1 MSPIIIARG
10 QWCYQSTN
18 KGTQYRW
25 NQSWKKYLKKST
37 RLRKLNENTT
47 VSSSLVLDMPC
58 IVTHHT
64 SSSNKSAKVTRS
76 KNFHGTLLSMGP
88 HTVLPAS
95 PGTTQP
101 ILCDFSGHKP
111 ARGEIQ
117 THIRIRFGFH
127 PLAHTQGTCYLLPGY
142 SPIEGKPG
150 KPIYEKNLAHLY
162 LRKSLG
168 HFLSFF

>member
-10 QWCYQSTN
+10 QWCYQSTS

-37 RLRKLNENTT
+37 RSRKLNENTT

-64 SSSNKSAKVTRS
+64 SSSNKSVKVTRS

-88 HTVLPAS
+88 HTVLPAP
-95 PGTTQP
+95 PGTTP
-101 ILCDFSGHKP
+101 ILYHFSGHKP

-117 THIRIRFGFH
+117 THIRNRFGFH
-127 PLAHTQGTCYLLPGY
+127 PLIPKVPVTCYLGTAI
-142 SPIEGKPG
+142 SRE
-150 KPIYEKNLAHLY
+150 NLANLY
-162 LRKSLG
+162 TRKTWYTCT
-168 HFLSFF
+168 